1 MFLNRFPVCFNLFVR
16 LFLANNANTF
26 KLQGSITNALRY
38 KSDQSANVV
47 NLSKHQFSFNRYK
60 LLNRNLNFIATSKR
74 YNKNQLQNFVWL
86 IKLRAHF
93 NDVTCIT
100 TMNQPNQQEPFKIK
114 NKEKWTPKETYH
126 TVSTFMDLAENHI
139 NALMK
144 QPTKITKV

>member
-47 NLSKHQFSFNRYK
+47 NLSKYQFSFNRYK

-114 NKEKWTPKETYH
+114 NKEK
-126 TVSTFMDLAENHI
+126 
-139 NALMK
+139 
-144 QPTKITKV
+144 